1 LNFILKNMTHKTTP
15 YLPKPKWL
23 AKRLPVGGNYQ
34 KIKMLL
40 SCADLHTVCQEANCP
55 NMFECFSKN
64 TATFMI
70 LGKHCTRNC
79 NFCNIVHDVPDLIDS
94 KEPAR
99 IADTVQKL
107 GLNYVVITSVTRD
120 DLIDGGAFHFADTI
134 HAIKKKTPETRIEVL
149 IPDFKGDITSLQTVL
164 SAGPHVLNHNIE
176 TVESLYPKVRPRA
189 DYNRCLGVLKNTRK
203 MDSCIQIKSGIMV
216 GLGETHEQL
225 EHTFLQIKDQ
235 GCDIL
240 TVGQYLAP
248 TRAHLG
254 VQKYYSPEE
263 FRILEKMAKNIG
275 FKKIAAG
282 PFVRS
287 SYQANA
293 LFES

>member
-1 LNFILKNMTHKTTP
+1 MHNKTTR
-15 YLPKPKWL
+15 YIPKPKWL
-23 AKRLPVGGNYQ
+23 AKRLPVGGDYQ
-34 KIKMLL
+34 KIKNLL
-40 SCADLHTVCQEANCP
+40 SGADLHTVCQEANCP

-79 NFCNIVHDVPDLIDS
+79 NFCNIVQDLPEPIDPE
-94 KEPAR
+94 EPAR
-99 IADTVQKL
+99 IADMVQKL

-134 HAIKKKTPETRIEVL
+134 HAIKKKTPGTRIEVL
-149 IPDFKGDITSLQTVL
+149 IPDFKGDIFALQTVL

-176 TVESLYPKVRPRA
+176 TVESLYPRVRPQA
-189 DYNRCLGVLKNTRK
+189 DYKRSLDILKKTRN
-203 MDSCIQIKSGIMV
+203 MDACIQIKSGIMV
-216 GLGETHEQL
+216 GLGETREQL
-225 EHTFLQIKDQ
+225 EHTFLQIKDHD
-235 GCDIL
+235 CDIL

-248 TRAHLG
+248 TRTHLA

-263 FRILEKMAKNIG
+263 FRNLEKMAKNIG
-275 FKKIAAG
+275 FKKIAAS
-282 PFVRS
+282 PFIRS
-287 SYQANA
+287 SYQAKA

>member
-1 LNFILKNMTHKTTP
+1 MTNKTTP
-15 YLPKPKWL
+15 YIPKPKWL

-34 KIKMLL
+34 KIKKLL
-40 SCADLHTVCQEANCP
+40 SGADLHTVCQEANCP

-79 NFCNIVHDVPDLIDS
+79 NFCNIVQDLPEPIDPQ
-94 KEPAR
+94 EPAR

-134 HAIKKKTPETRIEVL
+134 HAIKNKNPNTKVEVL
-149 IPDFKGDITSLQTVL
+149 IPDFKGDTTALQTVL

-176 TVESLYPKVRPRA
+176 TVESLYPRVRPQA
-189 DYNRCLGVLKNTRK
+189 DFNRSLNVLKNTRK
-203 MDSCIQIKSGIMV
+203 MDACIQIKSGIMV

-225 EHTFLQIKDQ
+225 EKTFLQVMDHD
-235 GCDIL
+235 CEIL

-248 TRAHLG
+248 TRTHLA

-263 FRILEKMAKNIG
+263 FRSLEQMAKNIG

-282 PFVRS
+282 PFIRS
-287 SYQANA
+287 SYQAKA